1 MQRALILNAEMIY
14 SKNGREL
21 YIVLVILFGG
31 RDSFLCACKLLDS
44 PQNYQIKMVTYD
56 NGCSYLSGNAGV
68 VADRIIKQYGVER
81 AEYLGVKKI
90 SGLIREFFPI
100 F

>member
-1 MQRALILNAEMIY
+1 ML
-14 SKNGREL
+14 S
-21 YIVLVILFGG
+21 GG

-90 SGLIREFFPI
+90 SGLVREFFSI